1 MLLPESAELRQPERV
16 DYFDCI
22 VSATAASLHAL
33 RFAHSQYILLQCMWF
48 QNIRAP
54 PPARRALRARFGQVD
69 RVRRNAGAELRLHY
83 TLHTITLF
91 DRTRLTLLN
100 SSKSRQPDT
109 HSRPHALTHSR
120 PHALTHSR
128 ARAVQVCVSSVI

>member
-69 RVRRNAGAELRLHY
+69 RVQCVRRNAGAELRLYY

-91 DRTRLTLLN
+91 DRTRPTLLN

-120 PHALTHSR
+120 